1 MAIYCVYWRA
11 SGWNEST
18 LGRPHTGS
26 TLTNATKSGITAG
39 DTIYPVSYMRGQLL
53 VLGRFVVQM
62 ITDGEKPV
70 WALQERD
77 FYAHAQLGTGSLV
90 SVQPASGALLRQLYQ
105 NFDRCGHQVF
115 RGSSGTVLV
124 KDSNTINQLNQL
136 IIEGSPASL

>member
-70 WALQERD
+70 WPFKSVTFMHMRNLERVPWS
-77 FYAHAQLGTGSLV
+77 ACSQQAV
-90 SVQPASGALLRQLYQ
+90 
-105 NFDRCGHQVF
+105 RC
-115 RGSSGTVLV
+115 
-124 KDSNTINQLNQL
+124 
-136 IIEGSPASL
+136 